1 MDVFNINY
9 HLYLFTLKNSFALL
23 LLLIASFIFG
33 QNTFIVKDKASDQ
46 VLDQVKI
53 YNQNRDLLSVSNS
66 DGVFILNN
74 KQELI
79 YVEHP
84 GFPSQS
90 FQLPV
95 EQNIIYLD
103 SDLVNLRDIQI
114 IANDDKS
121 LKLIKKVI
129 ENQKINNPKSLK
141 NYKYNS
147 YTKLWA
153 DGQGDSIVYI
163 TNPKTAQDSAQN
175 QAKKLL
181 ENSMLFISER
191 AISHYYDKKMG
202 SKNKVEAARISGLRT
217 PLYELIALQPI
228 STEFNEDEFNFFF
241 RKFINPLSL
250 AGLKAYN
257 YIITDSVQ
265 QEGRNL
271 VEVSFNTKK
280 KEKKSLH
287 GYAMIDLESFALSKF
302 YAENKTKAGS
312 YTYIEMI
319 YEPYKNVWIP
329 SRQVFKIDADNLSY
343 YVKKDSINE
352 RGEKVEYNLNKKAK
366 SWLNSHTTFSNF
378 EAPVELDAQVFKG
391 YENEVNKKAFTEF
404 NENIGSFRESI
415 LNERE
420 ANTYVKI
427 DSIGKAQNVDRN
439 IKLLRV
445 ISQQAWLNFGV
456 FDLYLLDLLQFNDY
470 EDYRLGVNLR
480 TSHKFSQK
488 FGFNARTFYGTT
500 DKVLKYGLGAWLK
513 VNPNNDAEVY
523 VDYSDDIASAAR
535 FSHPNLNLLNT
546 LNERTE
552 QSSDYLFI
560 DKINSKVGYRQDF
573 FRNLELDLS
582 LNIAKERSLFEY
594 FYKDNSEDKTYKS
607 NTLRAAFRYA
617 PKEESI
623 QTPMGKF
630 TMRAGLPTYHLRVE
644 RGLSVLDGETDFTRL
659 ELSTNQKLDI
669 FKTST
674 FINLRMGKVFGE
686 VPIWHYFGGLGRA
699 RNKAQF
705 WQRARMGG
713 SQIFETMS
721 QGEFISDQ
729 FVFGSIK
736 QRVLNLKLIKD
747 KNIPIHMLYK
757 LGYGS
762 LDKKENHSGLIFKE
776 MDHVYQ
782 EVGLEINNLVM
793 KVFGLGL
800 YYRLGAYNTGE
811 FEEDFSVKAVFN
823 FGI

>member
-1 MDVFNINY
+1 M
-9 HLYLFTLKNSFALL
+9 KNSFPLFFLL
-23 LLLIASFIFG
+23 FASYIFG
-33 QNTFIVKDKASDQ
+33 QQTFLIKDKASDQ
-46 VLDQVKI
+46 ALEQVKI
-53 YNQNRDLLSVSNS
+53 YNQNRELLSISNE
-66 DGVFILNN
+66 DGVFMLND
-74 KQELI
+74 KHELI

-103 SDLVNLRDIQI
+103 SDLVNLRDIQV

-129 ENQKINNPKSLK
+129 ENQKRNNPKSLE
-141 NYKYNS
+141 NYKYKS

-153 DGQGDSIVYI
+153 DGQGDSINYI
-163 TNPKTAQDSAQN
+163 PNPKTSQDSAQN

-181 ENSMLFISER
+181 ENSMLFLSER

-202 SKNKVEAARISGLRT
+202 SKNKVEAARISGLQT

-241 RKFINPLSL
+241 RKFTNPLSL

-257 YIITDSVQ
+257 YIITDSIQ

-280 KEKKSLH
+280 REKKSLQ
-287 GYAMIDLESFALSKF
+287 GYALIDLESFALSKF

-343 YVKKDSINE
+343 FVKKDSVNE
-352 RGEKVEYNLNKKAK
+352 KGEKVEYNLNKTAR
-366 SWLNSHTTFSNF
+366 SWLNSHTTFSDF
-378 EAPVELDAQVFKG
+378 EAPVELDAKVFRG
-391 YENEVNKKAFTEF
+391 YESEVNKKAFTEF
-404 NENIGSFRESI
+404 NDKIDSFREST

-420 ANTYVKI
+420 LSTYVKI

-439 IKLLRV
+439 IQLLRV
-445 ISQQAWLNFGV
+445 ITQQAWLNFGN
-456 FDLYLLDLLQFNDY
+456 FDVYLLDLLQFNDY
-470 EDYRLGVNLR
+470 EDYRIGLNLR

-500 DKVLKYGLGAWLK
+500 DKVVKYGLGAWLK
-513 VNPNNDAEVY
+513 LNPNNDAEVY
-523 VDYSDDIASAAR
+523 VDYSDDIASATR

-552 QSSDYLFI
+552 KSSDYLFI
-560 DKINSKVGYRQDF
+560 DKINTQVGYRQDF
-573 FRNLELDLS
+573 FRNLKLDLS
-582 LNIAKERSLFEY
+582 LNMATERSLFEY
-594 FYKDNSEDKTYKS
+594 SYKDNSEDKTYKS

-617 PKEESI
+617 PREESI

-630 TMRAGLPTYHLRVE
+630 TIKGGLPTYYLKVE
-644 RGLSVLDGETDFTRL
+644 KGLSFLDGETDFTRL
-659 ELSTNQKLDI
+659 EFSTNQKLDI

-674 FINLRMGKVFGE
+674 LVNLRMGKVFGE
-686 VPIWHYFGGLGRA
+686 VPIWHYFGGLGRG
-699 RNKAQF
+699 RNKEQF

-713 SQIFETMS
+713 SQIFETMA

-729 FVFGSIK
+729 YIFGSIK
-736 QRVLNLKLIKD
+736 QRVLNLKLVKD

-757 LGYGS
+757 AGYGS
-762 LDKKENHSGLIFKE
+762 LDKKENHIGLIYNE
-776 MDHVYQ
+776 MDQVYQ

-811 FEEDFSVKAVFN
+811 FKNDFSVKAVFN

>member
-1 MDVFNINY
+1 M
-9 HLYLFTLKNSFALL
+9 KNSFPLFFLL
-23 LLLIASFIFG
+23 FASYIFG
-33 QNTFIVKDKASDQ
+33 QQTFLIKDKASDQ
-46 VLDQVKI
+46 ALEQVKI
-53 YNQNRDLLSVSNS
+53 YNQNREVLSISNE
-66 DGVFILNN
+66 DGVFMLND

-103 SDLVNLRDIQI
+103 SDLVNLRDIQVV
-114 IANDDKS
+114 ANDDKS

-129 ENQKINNPKSLK
+129 ENQKRNNPKSLGNFK
-141 NYKYNS
+141 YKS

-153 DGQGDSIVYI
+153 DGQGDSIAYI
-163 TNPKTAQDSAQN
+163 PNPKTSQDSAQN

-181 ENSMLFISER
+181 ENSMLFLSER
-191 AISHYYDKKMG
+191 AISHYYDKRMG
-202 SKNKVEAARISGLRT
+202 IKNKVEAARISGLNT

-241 RKFINPLSL
+241 RKFTNPLSL

-257 YIITDSVQ
+257 YIITDSIQ

-280 KEKKSLH
+280 KEKKSLQ
-287 GYAMIDLESFALSKF
+287 GYALIDLESFALSKF

-352 RGEKVEYNLNKKAK
+352 KGEKVEYNLNKTAR
-366 SWLNSHTTFSNF
+366 SWLNSHTTFSDF
-378 EAPVELDAQVFKG
+378 EAPVELDSKVFKG
-391 YENEVNKKAFTEF
+391 YESEVNKKAFTEF
-404 NENIGSFRESI
+404 NEKIDSFREST

-420 ANTYVKI
+420 LNTYVKI

-439 IKLLRV
+439 IQLLRV
-445 ISQQAWLNFGV
+445 ITQQAWLNFGN
-456 FDLYLLDLLQFNDY
+456 FDVYLLDLLQFNDY
-470 EDYRLGVNLR
+470 EDYRVGLNLR

-488 FGFNARTFYGTT
+488 FGLNARTFYGTT
-500 DKVLKYGLGAWLK
+500 DKVVKYGLGAWLK

-535 FSHPNLNLLNT
+535 FSHPNLNLLNAI
-546 LNERTE
+546 NERTE
-552 QSSDYLFI
+552 KSSDYLFI
-560 DKINSKVGYRQDF
+560 DKINAQVGYRQDF
-573 FRNLELDLS
+573 FRNLKLDLS
-582 LNIAKERSLFEY
+582 LNMAKERSLFEY
-594 FYKDNSEDKTYKS
+594 TYKDNSEDKTYKS
-607 NTLRAAFRYA
+607 NTLRAAFRFA
-617 PKEESI
+617 PREESI

-630 TMRAGLPTYHLRVE
+630 AIKGGLPTYYLKVE
-644 RGLSVLDGETDFTRL
+644 KGLNLLDGETDFTRL
-659 ELSTNQKLDI
+659 EFSTNQKLDI

-674 FINLRMGKVFGE
+674 LVNLRMGKVFGE
-686 VPIWHYFGGLGRA
+686 VPIWHYFGGLGRG
-699 RNKAQF
+699 RDKEQF

-713 SQIFETMS
+713 SQIFETMA

-729 FVFGSIK
+729 YVFGSIK
-736 QRVLNLKLIKD
+736 QRVLNLKLVKD

-757 LGYGS
+757 AGYGS
-762 LDKKENHSGLIFKE
+762 LDKKENHTGLIYNE
-776 MDHVYQ
+776 MDQVYQ

-811 FEEDFSVKAVFN
+811 FKNDFSVKAVFN

>member
-1 MDVFNINY
+1 MDVFNFNH

-33 QNTFIVKDKASDQ
+33 QHTFIIKDKASDQ

-66 DGVFILNN
+66 DGVFMLNN

-114 IANDDKS
+114 IANDDRS

-163 TNPKTAQDSAQN
+163 NNPKTAQDSSQN

-257 YIITDSVQ
+257 YIITDSIQ

-280 KEKKSLH
+280 KENKSLH
-287 GYAMIDLESFALSKF
+287 GYALIDLESFALSKF

-352 RGEKVEYNLNKKAK
+352 KGEKVEYNLNKKAR

-404 NENIGSFRESI
+404 NENIGLFRESI

-439 IKLLRV
+439 IQLLRV

-456 FDLYLLDLLQFNDY
+456 FDVYLLDLLQFNDY
-470 EDYRLGVNLR
+470 EDYRLGLNLR

-488 FGFNARTFYGTT
+488 FGLNARTFYGTT
-500 DKVLKYGLGAWLK
+500 DKVVKYGLGAWLK
-513 VNPNNDAEVY
+513 LNPNNDAEVY

-560 DKINSKVGYRQDF
+560 DKINSQVGYRQDF
-573 FRNLELDLS
+573 FRNLKFDLS
-582 LNIAKERSLFEY
+582 LNMAKERSLFEY
-594 FYKDNSEDKTYKS
+594 SYKDNSEDKTYKS

-630 TMRAGLPTYHLRVE
+630 TMKAGLPTYHLRVE
-644 RGLSVLDGETDFTRL
+644 RGLSFLDGESDFTRL
-659 ELSTNQKLDI
+659 EFSTNQKLDI

-705 WQRARMGG
+705 WQRARIGG

-776 MDHVYQ
+776 MDLVYQ

>member
-228 STEFNEDEFNFFF
+228 STEFNEDEFDFFF

-271 VEVSFNTKK
+271 VEVSFNNKK

-488 FGFNARTFYGTT
+488 FGLNARTFYGTT
-500 DKVLKYGLGAWLK
+500 DKVVKYGLGAWLK
-513 VNPNNDAEVY
+513 LNPNNDAEVY

-560 DKINSKVGYRQDF
+560 DKINSQVGYRQDF
-573 FRNLELDLS
+573 FRNLKFDLS
-582 LNIAKERSLFEY
+582 LNMAKERSLFEY
-594 FYKDNSEDKTYKS
+594 SYKDNSEDKTYKS

-630 TMRAGLPTYHLRVE
+630 TMKAGLPTYHLRVE
-644 RGLSVLDGETDFTRL
+644 RGLSFLDGETDFTRL
-659 ELSTNQKLDI
+659 EFSTNQKLDI

-762 LDKKENHSGLIFKE
+762 LDKRENHSGLIFKE

>member
-1 MDVFNINY
+1 MDVFNFNPY
-9 HLYLFTLKNSFALL
+9 LYLFTLKNSFALL
-23 LLLIASFIFG
+23 LLFFASFIFG
-33 QNTFIVKDKASDQ
+33 QHTFVIKDKASDQ

-53 YNQNRDLLSVSNS
+53 YNQNRDLLSISNS
-66 DGVFILNN
+66 DGVFMLNN

-114 IANDDKS
+114 IANDDRS

-163 TNPKTAQDSAQN
+163 ANPKTAQDSSQN
-175 QAKKLL
+175 KAKKLL

-191 AISHYYDKKMG
+191 AISHYYDNKMG

-257 YIITDSVQ
+257 YIITDSIQ
-265 QEGRNL
+265 QDGRSL
-271 VEVSFNTKK
+271 VEVNFNTKK
-280 KEKKSLH
+280 KQKQSLH
-287 GYAMIDLESFALSKF
+287 GYALIDLESFALSKF

-343 YVKKDSINE
+343 NVKKDSINE
-352 RGEKVEYNLNKKAK
+352 KGEKVEYNLNKKAK

-378 EAPVELDAQVFKG
+378 EAPVELDAHIFKG
-391 YENEVNKKAFTEF
+391 YENEVDKKAFTEF
-404 NENIGSFRESI
+404 NENIGSYRESI

-439 IKLLRV
+439 IQLLRV

-456 FDLYLLDLLQFNDY
+456 LDVYLLDLLQFNDY
-470 EDYRLGVNLR
+470 EDYRLGLNIR

-488 FGFNARTFYGTT
+488 FGLNARTFYGTT
-500 DKVLKYGLGAWLK
+500 DKVVKYGLGAWLK
-513 VNPNNDAEVY
+513 VNHNNDAEVY

-546 LNERTE
+546 LNERAE

-560 DKINSKVGYRQDF
+560 DKINSQMGYRQDF
-573 FRNLELDLS
+573 FRNLKFDLS
-582 LNIAKERSLFEY
+582 FNIAREKSLFEY
-594 FYKDNSEDKTYKS
+594 SFKDNSMDKTYKS
-607 NTLRAAFRYA
+607 NTLRAAIRFA

-630 TMRAGLPTYHLRVE
+630 TLKAGLPTYYLKVE
-644 RGLSVLDGETDFTRL
+644 RGLSFLDGETDFTRL
-659 ELSTNQKLDI
+659 EFSTNQKLDI

-674 FINLRMGKVFGE
+674 LINLRMGKVFGE
-686 VPIWHYFGGLGRA
+686 VPIWHYFGGLGRG
-699 RNKAQF
+699 RNKEQF

-736 QRVLNLKLIKD
+736 QPVLNLKLIKD

-762 LDKKENHSGLIFKE
+762 LDKKENHSGLIFNE
-776 MDHVYQ
+776 MDQVYQ

-800 YYRLGAYNTGE
+800 YYRLGAYNTGI
-811 FEEDFSVKAVFN
+811 FEDDFSVKAVFN